1 MVVEMV
7 KKNVWIK
14 RISTKSL
21 KLQFNEIIDLLN
33 KKNTPYYVD
42 CGALLGIVRDGDLLP
57 WDNDTDLAINSEDL
71 GILESAVKDIKDL
84 GWRCKFERFSEES
97 DFATTEDIRILKISD
112 TWLGFFRGPTRMDIF
127 LLYPMDN
134 YRCWSAAKRYMR
146 VDRKYF
152 DGHEIIKWNGRELR
166 APKHYRDYLTEKYG
180 DWSVTVKNWSCKG
193 ELTIFDA
200 EKKVVGPAIVDQSH
214 KT

>member
-1 MVVEMV
+1 MV

-14 RISTKSL
+14 RLSLKSL
-21 KLQFNEIIDLLN
+21 KSQFNEIIDLLN
-33 KKNTPYYVD
+33 KNNIPYYVD

-57 WDNDTDLAINSEDL
+57 WDNDTDLAINSED
-71 GILESAVKDIKDL
+71 IQKLESAVQDIQNL
-84 GWRCKFERFSEES
+84 GWRCKFENFSEDC
-97 DFATTEDIRILKISD
+97 DFANTTNIRVLKISD
-112 TWLGFFRGPTRMDIF
+112 TWLGCFKGPTRMDIF
-127 LLYPMDN
+127 LLYPLDT

-152 DGHEIIKWNGRELR
+152 EGYEIIKWNGRELR
-166 APKHYRDYLTEKYG
+166 APKHYKDYLTEKYG

-193 ELTIFDA
+193 ELTIFGA
-200 EKKVVGPAIVDQSH
+200 EKTVVGPALVDQSH